1 MNRRKGSGRPVA
13 GPAGYTMAEV
23 VLAFAVFGIALA
35 GLFPFVLTE
44 LRMTRKLEVRFQG
57 NLSYDR
63 DGSGQFGL
71 QVLPN
76 SQYPA
81 QNYYAVPWKNPRM
94 RSLVGGA
101 SITTDQGNAVDDY
114 AGISIGNATRTP
126 TTIYD
131 YQIVYP
137 DSGGDPQIVVDL
149 NVEAQ

>member
-1 MNRRKGSGRPVA
+1 MSRDIARGRAAP

-23 VLAFAVFGIALA
+23 VLAFAIFGIALA
-35 GLFPFVLTE
+35 GLCPFVLTE
-44 LRMTRKLEVRFQG
+44 LRLTRKLEVRFQG

-63 DGSGQFGL
+63 DGSGQYGQ

-81 QNYYAVPWKNPRM
+81 QIYYAVPWKNPRM

-101 SITTDQGNAVDDY
+101 AITTDQANAVDDY
-114 AGISIGNATRTP
+114 VAVNPGPVTRTP
-126 TTIYD
+126 ATIYN
-131 YQIVYP
+131 YQIIYT
-137 DSGGDPQIVVDL
+137 DSGDDPQVVVDL